1 MTGSL
6 LPIQV
11 DATTMDT
18 NLLHLVLLA
27 QQDRFERGQSIFQW
41 GLTMAGAGI
50 LMAAIGI
57 LFSKSKAKEGAQETP
72 PAVKF
77 LAAAVIAAVGIG
89 LIAYAW
95 LGF

>member
-1 MTGSL
+1 MSSMIAFVIL
-6 LPIQV
+6 F
-11 DATTMDT
+11 
-18 NLLHLVLLA
+18 A
-27 QQDRFERGQSIFQW
+27 QQKRFDRGQAMFQW
-41 GLTMAGAGI
+41 GLTMAGTGI
-50 LMAAIGI
+50 LIAAVGI
-57 LFSKSKAKEGAQETP
+57 LFSKSKAKEGAKETP